1 VTAQEVAAD
10 RGWTRPPRPVP
21 TRRVKAKGFRGD
33 IEGLRGVAVL
43 LVVFGH
49 VTGWPRGGFVGVD
62 VFFVISGF
70 LITGLLVSEREK
82 TGRISIRGFYARRVR
97 RLMPAGVLV
106 LVLTDLA
113 ASLLLLPSRA
123 HETFVDSLWAFGFLA
138 NVHFAQLG
146 TDYFSLTRAPS
157 AVQHYWSLSVEEQFY
172 VVWPALILLVC
183 GLAKRA
189 SRRALT
195 VVAGAIVVASLT
207 WSVISTANTP
217 ASAYFSSPARAWE
230 LGAGALLVLL
240 APKRVPGVFAWL
252 GAAGLVAS
260 AIVIT
265 PTTAVPG
272 YALVLPVAST
282 VAVLAAG
289 GARIG
294 LATPPIRYVG
304 LISYSLYLWHWP
316 VVVLGATVPGGTS
329 AFGKVVLI
337 AIAGVLSVLS
347 YHLVEQPFRRRRPQQ
362 VPGPRRA
369 SVIAPAYAM
378 VLIAALGATWVLAD
392 SPASRRAERHTPP
405 PVGAEAATPPV
416 RDLPAEIQAALQLS
430 SWPED
435 LDSDL
440 TDAGAPEWLHDK
452 CLDIGSKNA
461 ARCTYGP
468 ATATRSV
475 ALIGDSVAVSW
486 LPALR
491 RAPSLRNA
499 RIHVL
504 TLRQC
509 ANLRDVVS
517 PGCAGHQD
525 WALEQVRR
533 LRPSLVVM
541 SARYQGSQSAIEWR
555 DGTTRMIA
563 AVAPYTKKVV
573 LLSPPPGT
581 GNLQSCYTRLSEP
594 QDCAAAVSDRWR
606 TYAGAE
612 LQAATAGHAVFV
624 DSRQWF
630 CVADRCP
637 AVVADLPVL
646 FDGRHLTAVYAAAI
660 APFMAELFR

>member
-1 VTAQEVAAD
+1 MTVD

-21 TRRVKAKGFRGD
+21 TRRVRSKGFRGD

-82 TGRISIRGFYARRVR
+82 TGRISIRGFYARRIR

-113 ASLLLLPSRA
+113 ASVLLLPSRA

-172 VVWPALILLVC
+172 VLWPAAILLTFA
-183 GLAKRA
+183 LAERA
-189 SRRALT
+189 GRKALIAAAAV
-195 VVAGAIVVASLT
+195 VVAVSLT
-207 WSVISTANTP
+207 WSVVSTAHTP

-240 APKRVPGVFAWL
+240 SPKRVPGFVAWL

-265 PTTAVPG
+265 PRTAVPG
-272 YALVLPVAST
+272 YALVLPVLST
-282 VAVLAAG
+282 VAILAAG
-289 GARIG
+289 GSRLG
-294 LATPPIRYVG
+294 LATPQIRYVG

-316 VVVLGATVPGGTS
+316 VIVLGATVPGGTT

-337 AIAGVLSVLS
+337 AIAGLLSVLS
-347 YHLVEQPFRRRRPQQ
+347 YHFVEQAFRRHRPQ
-362 VPGPRRA
+362 VVAGPRRA
-369 SVIAPAYAM
+369 SVIAPAYTM

-392 SPASRRAERHTPP
+392 SPAARQSVRHKPP
-405 PVGAEAATPPV
+405 PVGAETVTPPV
-416 RDLPAEIQAALQLS
+416 RDLPTEISAGLQLS
-430 SWPED
+430 EWPAG
-435 LDSDL
+435 LDADL

-452 CLDIGSKNA
+452 CLDVGDRNA
-461 ARCTYGP
+461 ARCVYGP
-468 ATATRSV
+468 AKAKRTV

-491 RAPSLRNA
+491 RADTLRNA

-509 ANLRDVVS
+509 PNLRGAVS

-525 WALEQVRR
+525 WALAEVRR
-533 LRPSLVVM
+533 LQPDLVIL
-541 SARYQGSQSAIEWR
+541 SARYQGSQDAVQWR
-555 DGTTRMIA
+555 DGTRRMLDA
-563 AVAPYTKKVV
+563 LKPHAKKLV

-581 GNLQSCYTRLSEP
+581 GNLQSCYTRLSRP
-594 QDCAAAVSDRWR
+594 IDCAAVVSERWR

-612 LQAATAGHAVFV
+612 LQAARSAGAEFL
-624 DSRQWF
+624 DSRAWF
-630 CVADRCP
+630 CVADQCP
-637 AVVADLPVL
+637 AVVDDLPVL
-646 FDGRHLTAVYAAAI
+646 FDGRHLTAVYAAFL
-660 APFMAELFR
+660 APFLAPSFA

>member
-1 VTAQEVAAD
+1 
-10 RGWTRPPRPVP
+10 VP
-21 TRRVKAKGFRGD
+21 TRRKRSAGFRGD

-82 TGRISIRGFYARRVR
+82 TGGISIRGFYARRIR

-113 ASLLLLPSRA
+113 ASVLLLPSRA

-138 NVHFAQLG
+138 NVHFAALG

-172 VVWPALILLVC
+172 LVWPCLILLVFAP
-183 GLAKRA
+183 AKRA
-189 SRRALT
+189 GRRALIA
-195 VVAGAIVVASLT
+195 VASLVVVASLT
-207 WSVISTANTP
+207 WSIVSTASTP

-240 APKRVPGVFAWL
+240 SPKRVPGFVAWL

-272 YALVLPVAST
+272 YALVLPVLST
-282 VAVLAAG
+282 VAILAAG
-289 GARIG
+289 GGRLG

-304 LISYSLYLWHWP
+304 LISFSLYLWHWP
-316 VVVLGATVPGGTS
+316 VLVLGATVPGGTS
-329 AFGKVVLI
+329 ALGTAVLLVV
-337 AIAGVLSVLS
+337 AGLLSALS
-347 YHLVEQPFRRRRPQQ
+347 YHFVEQPFRRRRPQV
-362 VPGPRRA
+362 VPGPRRV
-369 SVIAPAYAM
+369 SMVAPAYTI
-378 VLIAALGATWVLAD
+378 VLVAALTATWVLTPSTDA
-392 SPASRRAERHTPP
+392 RRAERHTPP
-405 PVGAEAATPPV
+405 PVGAESAAPPLPN
-416 RDLPAEIQAALQLS
+416 LPAEIQAALQQS
-430 SWPED
+430 SWPAG
-435 LDSDL
+435 LDADL

-452 CLDIGSKNA
+452 CLDISGSNA

-468 ATATRSV
+468 PRATRDV
-475 ALIGDSVAVSW
+475 ALLGDSVAVSW

-509 ANLRDVVS
+509 PNLRGVVS
-517 PGCAGHQD
+517 RGCAGHQD

-533 LRPSLVVM
+533 LRPELIVM
-541 SARYQGSQSAIEWR
+541 SARYQGSQSPIEWR
-555 DGTTRMIA
+555 DGTVRMIDE
-563 AVAPYTKKVV
+563 VARYTKRVIV
-573 LLSPPPGT
+573 LAPPPGT
-581 GNLQSCYTRLSEP
+581 GNLQSCYTRLSQP
-594 QDCAAAVSDRWR
+594 NDCAAQVSERWR

-612 LQAATAGHAVFV
+612 LQAATNTHAAFV
-624 DSRQWF
+624 DPRPWF
-630 CVADRCP
+630 CVADQCP

-660 APFMAELFR
+660 APVMSSSFK

>member
-1 VTAQEVAAD
+1 VTQPAS
-10 RGWTRPPRPVP
+10 R
-21 TRRVKAKGFRGD
+21 FRGD

-49 VTGWPRGGFVGVD
+49 LTGWPRGGFIGVD

-70 LITGLLVSEREK
+70 LITGLLIAERER
-82 TGRISIRGFYARRVR
+82 TGRISIRGFYARRIR
-97 RLMPAGVLV
+97 RLLPAGVLV

-113 ASLLLLPSRA
+113 ASVLLLPSRA

-138 NVHFAQLG
+138 NVHFAELG

-172 VVWPALILLVC
+172 LVRPAVILVTC

-189 SRRALT
+189 ARGALT
-195 VVAGAIVVASLT
+195 VVAGVIVVASLS
-207 WSVISTANTP
+207 WSVVSTAHTP

-240 APKRVPGVFAWL
+240 APKRVPGLVAWL
-252 GAAGLVAS
+252 GGAGLVAS

-282 VAVLAAG
+282 VAILAAG
-289 GARIG
+289 GSRLG
-294 LATPPIRYVG
+294 LATAGIRYIG

-316 VVVLGATVPGGTS
+316 VVVLGATVPGGTT
-329 AFGKVVLI
+329 ALGKAVLL
-337 AIAGVLSVLS
+337 AIAGILSVLS
-347 YHLVEQPFRRRRPQQ
+347 YHFVEQPFRRRRPQQ

-369 SVIAPAYAM
+369 SVVAPAYTM

-392 SPASRRAERHTPP
+392 SPAARHAERHAPP
-405 PVGAEAATPPV
+405 PVGAETVTSPM
-416 RDLPAEIQAALQLS
+416 RDLPAEIAAGLRLA
-430 SWPED
+430 SWPAD

-440 TDAGAPEWLHDK
+440 DDAGSPEWLHDN
-452 CLDIGSKNA
+452 CLDIGPKNI
-461 ARCTYGP
+461 ARCIYGP
-468 ATATRSV
+468 AHGTRSV
-475 ALIGDSVAVSW
+475 ALLGDSVAVSW

-491 RAPSLRNA
+491 RAPSMRSS

-509 ANLRDVVS
+509 ANLRGLVS
-517 PGCAGHQD
+517 KGCRGHQD
-525 WALEQVRR
+525 WAIEQVRR
-533 LRPSLVVM
+533 LRPDLIVL
-541 SARYQGSQSAIEWR
+541 SARYQGTQSAIEWR
-555 DGTTRMIA
+555 DGTIRMLE
-563 AVAPYTKKVV
+563 AVKPYTKRII
-573 LLSPPPGT
+573 LLAPPPGT
-581 GNLQSCYTRLSEP
+581 GNLQSCYTRLSKP
-594 QDCAAAVSDRWR
+594 IDCAARVSYRWA

-612 LQAATAGHAVFV
+612 QQAATAVGAVFL

-630 CVADRCP
+630 CVADHCP
-637 AVVADLPVL
+637 AVVDDLPVL
-646 FDGRHLTAVYAAAI
+646 FDGRHLTAVYAAMI
-660 APFMAELFR
+660 AGSMSRAFA

>member
-1 VTAQEVAAD
+1 V
-10 RGWTRPPRPVP
+10 R
-21 TRRVKAKGFRGD
+21 AKGFRGD

-49 VTGWPRGGFVGVD
+49 VTGWPRGGFTGVD

-70 LITGLLVSEREK
+70 LITGLLVSERER
-82 TGRISIRGFYARRVR
+82 TGRISIRGFYARRIR

-113 ASLLLLPSRA
+113 ASALLLPSRA

-138 NVHFAQLG
+138 NVHFANLG

-172 VVWPALILLVC
+172 LVWPCAILLTFALVKRAGRRTLI
-183 GLAKRA
+183 GLAA
-189 SRRALT
+189 
-195 VVAGAIVVASLT
+195 VVVVASLT
-207 WSVISTANTP
+207 WSVISTAHTP

-240 APKRVPGVFAWL
+240 SPKRVPGFVAWL

-260 AIVIT
+260 AVVIT

-282 VAVLAAG
+282 VAILAAG
-289 GARIG
+289 GARLG

-316 VVVLGATVPGGTS
+316 CVVLGATVPGGTS
-329 AFGKVVLI
+329 AVGKGVLI
-337 AIAGVLSVLS
+337 ALAGVLSVAS
-347 YHLVEQPFRRRRPQQ
+347 YHLVEQPFRRRRPQV

-378 VLIAALGATWVLAD
+378 VLIGALVATWVLAD
-392 SPASRRAERHTPP
+392 SPAARRAERHTPP

-416 RDLPAEIQAALQLS
+416 RDLPTEIQAGLQLT
-430 SWPED
+430 SWPKD

-452 CLDIGSKNA
+452 CLDIGPKNA
-461 ARCTYGP
+461 QRCTYGP
-468 ATATRSV
+468 ATAARSV

-509 ANLRDVVS
+509 ANLRDLVS

-525 WALEQVRR
+525 WALDQVRR
-533 LRPSLVVM
+533 MRPELVVL

-555 DGTTRMIA
+555 EGTARMIA
-563 AVAPYTKKVV
+563 EVAPYTKKVIV
-573 LLSPPPGT
+573 LSPPPGT
-581 GNLQSCYTRLSEP
+581 GNLQSCFTRLSKPE
-594 QDCAAAVSDRWR
+594 DCAAPVSDRWR

-612 LQAATAGHAVFV
+612 LQAATATHAVFL

-637 AVVADLPVL
+637 AVVGDLPVL
-646 FDGRHLTAVYAAAI
+646 FDGRHVTAVYAAVI
-660 APFMAELFR
+660 APMMSPSFK

>member
-1 VTAQEVAAD
+1 MTAD
-10 RGWTRPPRPVP
+10 RGWTRPAGPVP
-21 TRRVKAKGFRGD
+21 TRRTRSPGFRGD

-70 LITGLLVSEREK
+70 LITGLLVAERER
-82 TGRISIRGFYARRVR
+82 TGRISIRGFYARRAR
-97 RLMPAGVLV
+97 RLLPAGVLV

-113 ASLLLLPSRA
+113 ASILLLPSRA

-138 NVHFAQLG
+138 NVHFAALG

-172 VVWPALILLVC
+172 LVWPCAILLTF

-189 SRRALT
+189 GRRALLGLAAL
-195 VVAGAIVVASLT
+195 VVLASLA
-207 WSVISTANTP
+207 WSVVSTAQTP

-240 APKRVPGVFAWL
+240 NPKRVPGFVAWL

-282 VAVLAAG
+282 VAILAAG
-289 GARIG
+289 GKKLG
-294 LATPPIRYVG
+294 LATAPIRYVG

-316 VVVLGATVPGGTS
+316 VVVLGATVPGGTT
-329 AFGKVVLI
+329 ALGKAILI
-337 AIAGVLSVLS
+337 ALAGVLSVLS
-347 YHLVEQPFRRRRPQQ
+347 YHLVEQPFRRRRPQG

-369 SVIAPAYAM
+369 SMIAPAYAM
-378 VLIAALGATWVLAD
+378 VLLAALTATWVLAA
-392 SPASRRAERHTPP
+392 SPAAQRTARHTTP
-405 PVGAEAATPPV
+405 PVGSEVGTPPV
-416 RDLPAEIQAALQLS
+416 RDLPAALLAGLQLS
-430 SWPED
+430 SWPDGLDAD
-435 LDSDL
+435 LAN
-440 TDAGAPEWLHDK
+440 AGAPEWLHDK
-452 CLDIGSKNA
+452 CLDVSDRNA
-461 ARCTYGP
+461 SRCTYGSP
-468 ATATRSV
+468 GATRKV
-475 ALIGDSVAVSW
+475 ALLGDSVAVSW

-491 RAPSLRNA
+491 RVGSLRDA

-504 TLRQC
+504 TRRQC
-509 ANLRDVVS
+509 ANLRAEVS
-517 PGCAGHQD
+517 PACTQHQD

-533 LRPSLVVM
+533 LRPDVVVM
-541 SARYQGSQSAIEWR
+541 SARYQGGQTPEQWL
-555 DGTTRMIA
+555 DGTVRMLAQI
-563 AVAPYTKKVV
+563 APYTKRIVI
-573 LLSPPPGT
+573 LTPPPGT

-594 QDCAAAVSDRWR
+594 RDCTGQVSERWR

-612 LQAATAGHAVFV
+612 QEAATSARAVFV

-630 CVADRCP
+630 CVADTCP
-637 AVVADLPVL
+637 AVVAELPVL
-646 FDGRHLTAVYAAAI
+646 FDGRHLTAVYAAVI
-660 APFMAELFR
+660 APSMVTLFR